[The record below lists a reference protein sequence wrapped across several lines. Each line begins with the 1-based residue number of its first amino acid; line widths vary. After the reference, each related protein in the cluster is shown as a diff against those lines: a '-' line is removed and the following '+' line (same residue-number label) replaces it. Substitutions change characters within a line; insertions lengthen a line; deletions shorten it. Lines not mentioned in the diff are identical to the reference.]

1 MKHLDRPN
9 ICAIVQS
16 APQSRSSARIPLKGC
31 VVSKGYFVW
40 NDLMTSD
47 PAAVLPFYQGLL
59 GWTTETSDM
68 GTGPYTM
75 FKVGDKHVG
84 GVTRAT
90 RVGPTGSPTSRSTT
104 STPPASR
111 SNDWAAGSW
120 ASRSTSR
127 ASERWPMPPIPTAQS
142 SPRSRRTRIPTTSP
156 SFRMASS
163 QAARLRGTRSRHP
176 TRRPDDSTRRLRL
189 GPDRLADGRGQ
200 RVPRSARRRD
210 AGRRRFQGPGWR
222 PGSLERFIF
231 EAPGTI
237 QQAVDDVRRL
247 GGQVLQ
253 DIFTVEGTG
262 DITVVADPAGAVFGI
277 MKSIPMGDS

>member
-1 MKHLDRPN
+1 M
-9 ICAIVQS
+9 
-16 APQSRSSARIPLKGC
+16 
-31 VVSKGYFVW
+31 SKGYFVW

-59 GWTTETSDM
+59 GWSTETSDM

-84 GVTRAT
+84 GVTPGHEGRSYWVSYISVDDVDAACKQIESLGGRIMGESLDVPGVGKMAYAT
-90 RVGPTGSPTSRSTT
+90 DPNGAVFSPFQDSNPDYQPELPNGVQPGGAIAWHEVSTPDQKATDDFYSAVFGWDPIVWPMGEDSEYHGLRVGE
-104 STPPASR
+104 TPVAGVFKAPDGVPAA
-111 SNDWAAGSW
+111 W
-120 ASRSTSR
+120 T
-127 ASERWPMPPIPTAQS
+127 IY
-142 SPRSRRTRIPTTSP
+142 
-156 SFRMASS
+156 
-163 QAARLRGTRSRHP
+163 
-176 TRRPDDSTRRLRL
+176 
-189 GPDRLADGRGQ
+189 
-200 RVPRSARRRD
+200 
-210 AGRRRFQGPGWR
+210 
-222 PGSLERFIF
+222 F